1 MRCDVKDLNMNFA
14 TDNVNQS
21 KSDNFNQSYTLEEG
35 EGGSALLEKESATTS
50 LDVLSFITDILALLN
65 MAVNPFLYIH
75 RLPK

>member
-1 MRCDVKDLNMNFA
+1 MNFA

-21 KSDNFNQSYTLEEG
+21 KSDNFNQSYTLEDG
-35 EGGSALLEKESATTS
+35 EGGSALLEKESTTKS

>member
-1 MRCDVKDLNMNFA
+1 MNFA

-35 EGGSALLEKESATTS
+35 EKGSALLEKESATTS

-65 MAVNPFLYIH
+65 MAVNPFLYIY